1 MRIIVNGDPQEML
14 DGLCLTDLLR
24 RLELKRGQIV
34 VEVNRNI
41 IHPSS
46 DDHFV
51 LSEGD
56 QVELIQFV
64 GGG

>member
-1 MRIIVNGDPQEML
+1 ML
-14 DGLCLTDLLR
+14 DGSCLGDLLR

-34 VEVNRNI
+34 AEVNRNI
-41 IHPSS
+41 VHPSS